1 MLEGYDDASGSS
13 TSYQVL
19 ARRTRPQS
27 FQELFGQEAV
37 STSLSSILK
46 SGRVPH
52 AFLFTGT
59 RGTGKTSSARI
70 LAKSLC
76 CVNGPTLTPCQTCH
90 HCVQITACAHEDVL
104 EIDGASNTGVD
115 NVRELREAARF
126 FPNSAR
132 YKIFIIDEVHMLS
145 TGAFNALL
153 KTLEEPPPQVVFVL
167 ATTELHKVPNTVRS
181 RCMIF
186 SFRKVPA
193 EKVSVYLKGILNSEG
208 ITFDEDAVALV
219 AREAKGSLRD
229 SLSLL
234 EQVIAFGGGKHLDA
248 SSAKQAL
255 SVLGEDLAQNLFA
268 ALCSGRAEAALEALK
283 ESDDASIDLPTLLDT
298 AANFA
303 RNALILKQVTD
314 RQKAGRLTQ
323 LLPSEMDSLAAVAQ
337 SITPLALGE
346 FYRLLSEASR
356 DAARSSNP
364 LSWAEVAILDCVS
377 RADWLSAGELL
388 TLLTQTEGGSRTTSS
403 GTPSVSSR
411 APAFTPLPPTA
422 HHETPRRSESQKP
435 ALEPQPAPGS
445 NTTRVDFAAVA
456 MLIARVEKLSPG
468 LGSKLRHSVF
478 EDFGPT
484 RIAFAATPQNSLY
497 TDYSETDARHFV
509 DALRALGFASA
520 ELLGIQLPKGVQWKA
535 SAEDTGNQPRRGE
548 PTARTEH
555 PVPARPRMG
564 FLERKPSPE
573 KKNNVTPA
581 LGSAAATSSPPRRP
595 TPPNNALPDPSPR
608 GAGPAATAAASVSPP
623 PPQATNPWLAQ
634 GQTSLA
640 THERH
645 ERDKAFEEKS
655 RRLLQRPELADLRRA
670 ASQVSVLPLNISS
683 AGPD

>member
-37 STSLSSILK
+37 ATSLSSILK

-76 CVNGPTLTPCQTCH
+76 CVNGPTLTPCQICH

-132 YKIFIIDEVHMLS
+132 FKIFIIDEVHMLS

-153 KTLEEPPPQVVFVL
+153 KTLEEPPPQVVFIL

-193 EKVSVYLKGILNSEG
+193 EKVAIYIQGVLASEG
-208 ITFDEDAVALV
+208 ITYDDDAVALV
-219 AREAKGSLRD
+219 AREARGSLRD

-234 EQVIAFGGGKHLDA
+234 EQVIAFSGGRHLDA
-248 SSAKQAL
+248 ASARQAL
-255 SVLGEDLAQNLFA
+255 SVLGEDLAQSLFA
-268 ALCSGRAEAALEALK
+268 ALCGARADDALETLK
-283 ESDDASIDLPTLLDT
+283 EADDASIDIATLLDT
-298 AANFA
+298 TATFA
-303 RNALILKQVTD
+303 RNALVLKQVRD
-314 RQKAGRLTQ
+314 AEKAARLTQ
-323 LLPSEMDSLAAVAQ
+323 LLPSEMTALAATTQ
-337 SITPLALGE
+337 SLNPVALGE

-364 LSWAEVAILDCVS
+364 VSWAEVAVLDCVS

-388 TLLTQTEGGSRTTSS
+388 ALLSQSEGGGATRGSTQESGGTVAPPARNVAVSTPLLQREPSTTDPKKARVEASD
-403 GTPSVSSR
+403 VSS
-411 APAFTPLPPTA
+411 
-422 HHETPRRSESQKP
+422 K
-435 ALEPQPAPGS
+435 G
-445 NTTRVDFAAVA
+445 RVDFPAVA
-456 MLIARVEKLSPG
+456 ALIAQVEKLSPG

-478 EDFGPT
+478 DDFGPH
-484 RIAFAATPQNSLY
+484 RISFAASPQNALY

-509 DALRALGFASA
+509 GALRSLGYSSA
-520 ELLGIQLPKGVQWKA
+520 ELSGIQLPKGVQWKVT
-535 SAEDTGNQPRRGE
+535 SAEPEAETRGGE
-548 PTARTEH
+548 PPRLESA
-555 PVPARPRMG
+555 VPSRPRMG
-564 FLERKPSPE
+564 FLERKPLPE
-573 KKNNVTPA
+573 KKNNVTAGARSELPPA
-581 LGSAAATSSPPRRP
+581 TPSAAEPK
-595 TPPNNALPDPSPR
+595 NA
-608 GAGPAATAAASVSPP
+608 PP
-623 PPQATNPWLAQ
+623 PAPGLNPAPTSQRSAPNPWLAQ
-634 GQTSLA
+634 GQSSLA
-640 THERH
+640 SHERQ
-645 ERDKAFEEKS
+645 ERDRAFDEKS
-655 RRLLQRPELADLRRA
+655 RRLLLRPELADLRRA
-670 ASQVSVLPLNISS
+670 ASQVSVLPLNMSS
-683 AGPD
+683 AGSD